1 MNDSVSLSHRFYRF
15 LLRAYPPSF
24 YAEYGDEMAL
34 TFRDSCR
41 AEYRQHGA
49 LGVIGKWA
57 ETVPDFVVSVADEH
71 SQEEFQMAKTTLIRG
86 LAIAGLIGGA
96 LWIAFSVLANM
107 RPAGV
112 PGGAYR
118 DVDDLTP
125 FLLFGVGLGAAG
137 LLGIYL
143 RPARSWPTPSRF
155 MLLLAVAAGLWTAFS
170 PLFTTNFFVMLA
182 GFLVQIG
189 GLSLAGLMLLAQP
202 ATRQWAIL
210 FIALAVTMF
219 MFNTEDSRALFG
231 AVAGILNI
239 ALFALLLGG
248 SLNRQSEPPLAA

>member
-41 AEYRQHGA
+41 TEYRQHGA
-49 LGVIGKWA
+49 LGVMGKWA
-57 ETVPDFVVSVADEH
+57 ETVPDIIVSMADEH
-71 SQEEFQMAKTTLIRG
+71 SQENFQMAKTTLIRV
-86 LAIAGLIGGA
+86 LAVAGIVGGA
-96 LWIAFSVLANM
+96 LWIASGVMLFM
-107 RPAGV
+107 RAPGI
-112 PGGAYR
+112 PGGEADY
-118 DVDDLTP
+118 
-125 FLLFGVGLGAAG
+125 LLPLIAFGPVTAG
-137 LLGIYL
+137 LLGVYL
-143 RPARSWPTPSRF
+143 HPARSWPIASKFT
-155 MLLLAVAAGLWTAFS
+155 LLLAVAGGLWATFI
-170 PLFTTNFFVMLA
+170 PLFITNFWLVMML

-189 GLSLAGLMLLAQP
+189 GLSLVGLMLLAQP

-219 MFNTEDSRALFG
+219 MLNGEENWRGLFV
-231 AVAGILNI
+231 AVAGILYI
-239 ALFALLLGG
+239 ALFALLRGG